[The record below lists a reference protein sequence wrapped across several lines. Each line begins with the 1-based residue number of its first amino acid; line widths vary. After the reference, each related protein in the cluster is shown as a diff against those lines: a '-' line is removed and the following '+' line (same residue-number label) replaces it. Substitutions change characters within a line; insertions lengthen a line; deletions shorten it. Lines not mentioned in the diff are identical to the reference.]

1 MKLLRSL
8 LVATVALVVTQAADA
23 QQVVRA
29 TYGARGRSFDV
40 TGIVQGYLSN
50 GQNRFY
56 VGNSTMGGDPAPG
69 VAKTLSVTYRTGRGQ
84 FSASA
89 REDSWITIGGGG
101 GRPAYDGGY
110 RPERPERPAPDLG
123 AAIGGAIAEGII
135 EGFEGRTELKFR
147 NRTGRDLQVY
157 ALSRHGNWRWV
168 AALPPGARYNSPA
181 APGQSF
187 IVTDEFGRTV
197 KQVRAGSGTQ
207 WVSIP

>member
-8 LVATVALVVTQAADA
+8 LVAVATLVVAQAVDA
-23 QQVVRA
+23 QQIVRA
-29 TYGARGRSFDV
+29 TYGARGRGIDV
-40 TGIVQGYLSN
+40 TGIVQGYIN
-50 GQNRFY
+50 RGENRFY

-89 REDSWITIGGGG
+89 REDSWIQIGRGGG
-101 GRPAYDGGY
+101 GRGEYDGGY
-110 RPERPERPAPDLG
+110 RPERPAPDLG

-147 NRTGRDLQVY
+147 NRTGQSLQVY
-157 ALSRHGNWRWV
+157 ALSRHGHWRWV
-168 AALPPGARYNSPA
+168 TSLPPGARYSSPA

-197 KQVRAGSGTQ
+197 KQIRAGAGTQ